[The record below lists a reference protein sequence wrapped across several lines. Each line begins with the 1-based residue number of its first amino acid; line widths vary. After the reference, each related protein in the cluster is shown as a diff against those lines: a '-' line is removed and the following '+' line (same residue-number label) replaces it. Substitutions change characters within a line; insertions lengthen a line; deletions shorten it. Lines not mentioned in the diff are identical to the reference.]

1 LVFISYRDLSLSHSL
16 SHTHTYSGKF
26 RSSFVH
32 SLFRKKFLV
41 ANYPE
46 SFRFGENIYG
56 ENYPIPDFVSI
67 LLTLLQVVQLACL
80 AIALCGEG
88 LFRFFGM
95 ATPTWYFNAR
105 ENPMLV
111 LALVF
116 FIVPT
121 LINSMM
127 VSGAFEVELDGS
139 LIYSKMQTGR
149 MASGQELLNA
159 LQAAGLE
166 K

>member
-1 LVFISYRDLSLSHSL
+1 L
-16 SHTHTYSGKF
+16 
-26 RSSFVH
+26 
-32 SLFRKKFLV
+32 
-41 ANYPE
+41 
-46 SFRFGENIYG
+46 
-56 ENYPIPDFVSI
+56 
-67 LLTLLQVVQLACL
+67 VQLAFL
-80 AIALCGEG
+80 AIAFFGEG
-88 LFRFFGM
+88 LFRFLRM

-105 ENPMLV
+105 ENPMLA

-139 LIYSKMQTGR
+139 LIYSKIQTGR
-149 MASGQELLNA
+149 MPTGQEILNA

-166 K
+166 E